1 MLNMR
6 SDGTRNM
13 PKDGDRSSKSDQE
26 RLSFFGRTAQALRRR
41 IGGGK
46 GRGQNGDDV
55 LDTVRQ
61 PIAPTARR
69 IFNAPEGR
77 CLYAIGDIHGRCD
90 LLERLVQM
98 IEEDAKTLPEG
109 VTPQIIFLGDYIDR
123 GLQSKDVISFF
134 TSGAIDKF
142 DPVFLMGNH
151 EEALLRFYQEA
162 SFGSQWARY
171 GGAET
176 LYSYGL
182 APPNQRASLNS
193 HAEMAAAR
201 DAWTRIWNE
210 FRARLPAEHLAFF
223 QNLQPYHVAGD
234 YLFVHAGLRPG
245 VRLDKQS
252 MRDMLWI
259 REEFLD
265 DPQDFPQMVVH
276 GHTPMD
282 TVHYDHRRLGLDTG
296 AFLTGKLTAARLS
309 GTDVAFLSTR
319 VIYIASANRR

>member
-1 MLNMR
+1 
-6 SDGTRNM
+6 M
-13 PKDGDRSSKSDQE
+13 PNHDERYSKSEVE
-26 RLSFFGRTAQALRRR
+26 RRSFFGRTAEALRSRIRR
-41 IGGGK
+41 TFG
-46 GRGQNGDDV
+46 NSSSDV
-55 LDTVRQ
+55 EVAEA
-61 PIAPTARR
+61 APQSPAPRPNR
-69 IFNAPEGR
+69 VISAPEGV

-90 LLERLVQM
+90 LLERLVQL
-98 IEEDAKTLPEG
+98 IEEDAATLPEG
-109 VTPQIIFLGDYIDR
+109 IKPQIIFLGDYIDR
-123 GLQSKDVISFF
+123 GLQSRDVINFF
-134 TSGAIDKF
+134 TSGAADRF
-142 DPVFLMGNH
+142 DPVYLMGNH
-151 EEALLRFYQEA
+151 EEALLRFYQDA

-201 DAWTRIWNE
+201 DAWTKVWNE
-210 FRARLPAEHLAFF
+210 FRVRLPAAHLAFF
-223 QNLQPYHVAGD
+223 QNLQPYHIAGD

-245 VRLDKQS
+245 VDLDRQT

-265 DPQDFPQMVVH
+265 DPQDFPQMIVH

-296 AFLTGKLTAARLS
+296 AFLTGRLTAARLS
-309 GTDVAFLSTR
+309 GTDVAFLST
-319 VIYIASANRR
+319 

>member
-1 MLNMR
+1 MVFGLEMLNMR

-13 PKDGDRSSKSDQE
+13 PKNGDRSSKSDQE
-26 RLSFFGRTAQALRRR
+26 RLNFFGRTAQALRRR
-41 IGGGK
+41 IGRGF
-46 GRGQNGDDV
+46 GRGADDADV
-55 LDTVRQ
+55 MDV
-61 PIAPTARR
+61 APQTFAPNARR
-69 IFNAPEGR
+69 IISAPDGL
-77 CLYAIGDIHGRCD
+77 CLYAIGDIHGRRD
-90 LLERLVQM
+90 LLERLTQM
-98 IEEDAKTLPEG
+98 IEEDAQSLPEG
-109 VTPQIIFLGDYIDR
+109 VKPQIIFLGDYIDR
-123 GLQSKDVISFF
+123 GLQSKDVINFF
-134 TSGAIDKF
+134 TSGAVDQF

-162 SFGSQWARY
+162 TFGSQWARY

-193 HAEMAAAR
+193 HTEMAAAR
-201 DAWTRIWNE
+201 NAWTKVWNE
-210 FRARLPAEHLAFF
+210 FRVRLPAEHLAFF

-234 YLFVHAGLRPG
+234 YLFVHAGVRPG
-245 VRLDKQS
+245 VALDQQS

-296 AFLTGKLTAARLS
+296 AFLTGKLTAARLT
-309 GTDVAFLSTR
+309 GTDVAFLST
-319 VIYIASANRR
+319 